1 MNYSLFQSINNLA
14 GTSRLIDSLMV
25 FCANDIVWVML
36 VVLAGLWLT
45 GRPDNQKLVFY
56 SCLTA
61 AVSLLIASL
70 LISPE
75 VNHPR
80 PFVGHTIHQL
90 IPHVADASF
99 PSDHATFAFAVAFT
113 LLFAKRRT
121 GIVMLALAV
130 LTGFA
135 RVFVGVHYP
144 GDILGAMALCLLVGY
159 FVWKMSGRLEALPLF
174 FIRIYR
180 KLTAKL
186 PFLPHPE

>member
-14 GTSRLIDSLMV
+14 GQSHFIDSLMI
-25 FCANDIVWVML
+25 FCANNIVWVML
-36 VVLAGLWLT
+36 VVLTALWLT

-61 AVSLLIASL
+61 AVSLLIAAFV
-70 LISPE
+70 ISPS
-75 VNHPR
+75 VNHTR

-90 IPHVADASF
+90 IPHVPDASF

-144 GDILGAMALCLLVGY
+144 ADILGALVLSLLVGY
-159 FVWKMSGRLEALPLF
+159 IVMKLSGRLEALPLF